1 MIVPRIALGLLA
13 AAYAVTFFLS
23 EREWGLTNIPRV
35 EEVDTLPET
44 DRLAAVRRYT
54 QIGSGLLPYLPRE
67 RARRAASVAE
77 EGQRLKV
84 GFSYREISILR
95 VPVWASE
102 DNGLVTYLELP
113 SWYQIAL
120 INEDQIRLLE
130 RISGRSYA
138 GYSFPRWKHMWGWL
152 FLLGLLGWYL
162 LHRRALAKWR
172 EETGII

>member
-13 AAYAVTFFLS
+13 AAFAVTFFLS
-23 EREWGLTNIPRV
+23 EREWGLTNMPRV
-35 EEVDTLPET
+35 AEVDTLPET
-44 DRLAAVRRYT
+44 PRLAAVRRYT

-95 VPVWASE
+95 MPIWASE

-120 INEDQIRLLE
+120 INEDQVRLLE
-130 RISGRSYA
+130 RITGRSYS
-138 GYSFPRWKHMWGWL
+138 GYSFPRWRHMWGWL
-152 FLLGLLGWYL
+152 FLLGLIGWYL
-162 LHRRALAKWR
+162 LHRRALARWR